1 MKRLPIISLLLLAS
15 LAACDA
21 QPASTDTSEMQA
33 TIGLT
38 PTVRFLESIAEA
50 PLKVTYHGKRRV
62 VFDYVVD
69 GQSQHMDYTEQVYSD
84 GHGQFLVDPDTVAAP
99 AMTDEQ
105 RQFFLLLQRARDSF
119 FYLHRDF
126 RIRDLE
132 LFQRNYTINVLP
144 DRTTVAGR
152 SCVAMDIERQ
162 SENASV
168 YRIEVDPKT
177 GLVMRWRETT
187 FSGAVVATVEF
198 ETFTLSPDLS
208 GVALHGP
215 RFAAEP
221 LSTDGAAAQMGFPVR
236 LPRLL
241 PNGYQLTRAE
251 RVDTPSGPWVS
262 VTYGDGAEQIFY
274 LFTHRPSVPTLHGGA
289 LPNANIVRVYQIGPW
304 TAAEG
309 EFGNRRCTA
318 VGKVGETA
326 LLDMIQSAIE

>member
-1 MKRLPIISLLLLAS
+1 MKRLPIVSLLFVAS

-21 QPASTDTSEMQA
+21 KPVGTDTSELQA
-33 TIGLT
+33 TVGLT
-38 PTVRFLESIAEA
+38 PTLRFLESIAEA
-50 PLKVTYHGKRRV
+50 PLKVAYSGKRRV

-84 GHGQFLVDPDTVAAP
+84 GHGQFLVEPDAVAAP
-99 AMTDEQ
+99 PMTDEQ
-105 RQFFLLLQRARDSF
+105 RQVFLLLQRARDSF

-132 LFQRNYTINVLP
+132 IFQRNYTINALP

-162 SENASV
+162 SESASV
-168 YRIEVDPKT
+168 YRVEVDPKT
-177 GLVMRWRETT
+177 GLVMRWRETA
-187 FSGAVVATVEF
+187 FRGVVVATVEF
-198 ETFTLSPDLS
+198 ESFTLNPDLT
-208 GVALHGP
+208 GIVLHGP
-215 RFAAEP
+215 RFAVEP
-221 LSTDGAAAQMGFPVR
+221 LSTDGSAAQMGFPVQ

-241 PNGYQLTRAE
+241 PGGYQLTRAE
-251 RVDTPSGPWVS
+251 RIDAPSGPWVS

-274 LFTHRPSVPTLHGGA
+274 LFTHRPSVPTLHGSTG
-289 LPNANIVRVYQIGPW
+289 PNANVVRVYQIGPW

-309 EFGNRRCTA
+309 EFGNTRCTA